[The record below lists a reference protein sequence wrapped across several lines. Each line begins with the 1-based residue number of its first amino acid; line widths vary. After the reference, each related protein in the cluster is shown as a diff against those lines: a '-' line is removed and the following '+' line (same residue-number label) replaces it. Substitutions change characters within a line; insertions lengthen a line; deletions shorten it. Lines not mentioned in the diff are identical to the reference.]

1 MRLGVLDVGSNTVH
15 LLVVDAHPGAR
26 PIPTASHKAVL
37 RLMRYLEPDGAIS
50 DEGVT
55 AILDAVGG
63 AADAAREAG
72 IEELLPFATSAIRW
86 STNWRDVTV
95 RLPEAWSSRRS
106 ISGLA

>member
-50 DEGVT
+50 DEGVA

-72 IEELLPFATSAIRW
+72 IE
-86 STNWRDVTV
+86 
-95 RLPEAWSSRRS
+95 
-106 ISGLA
+106 